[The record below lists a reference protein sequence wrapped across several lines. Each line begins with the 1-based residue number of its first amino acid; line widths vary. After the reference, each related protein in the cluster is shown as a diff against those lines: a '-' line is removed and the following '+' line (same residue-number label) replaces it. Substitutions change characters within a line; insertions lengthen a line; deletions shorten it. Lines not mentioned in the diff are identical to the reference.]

1 MTTPRT
7 DRIARMERATK
18 ESSITVEIN
27 LDGTGKTDIDTKL
40 PFFDHMLTAFATH
53 GSFDLVVNAD
63 GDIEVDAHH
72 TVEDTAIVLG
82 QAFARAL
89 GDKKGIRRFAD
100 SYIPMDETLAQAV
113 VDVSGRPYYV
123 GTGEPETMLTTVI
136 GGHYATVINQHFFE
150 TLAFNA
156 RIALHLR
163 CLYGR
168 DPHHN
173 PEAEF
178 KAVARALRAATES
191 DPRVTGVPSTKGAL

>member
-1 MTTPRT
+1 VTTPRT
-7 DRIARMERATK
+7 DRIARIERATK
-18 ESSITVEIN
+18 ESTITVEIN

-40 PFFDHMLTAFATH
+40 PFFDHMLTAFAAH
-53 GSFDLVVNAD
+53 GSFDLVVHAD

-156 RIALHLR
+156 RIALHVR

-168 DPHHN
+168 DPHHIT
-173 PEAEF
+173 EAEF

-191 DPRVTGVPSTKGAL
+191 DPRVTGVPSTKGTL